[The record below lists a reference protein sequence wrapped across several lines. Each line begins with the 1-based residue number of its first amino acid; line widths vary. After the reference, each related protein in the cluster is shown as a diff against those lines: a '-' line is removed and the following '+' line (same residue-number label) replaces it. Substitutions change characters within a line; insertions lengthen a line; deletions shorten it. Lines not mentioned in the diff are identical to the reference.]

1 MVVTSQNKRPMRR
14 IRAEAGAEG
23 PARSLRE
30 ASPSAL
36 ASFKLRVEKESMK
49 FSAAHFL
56 VFEDGTVVRLH

>member
-1 MVVTSQNKRPMRR
+1 
-14 IRAEAGAEG
+14 
-23 PARSLRE
+23 
-30 ASPSAL
+30 L